1 MARRRCLP
9 TLGGVRYGAAQRP
22 PARCACGPA
31 PFSCPFPSLLA
42 PLPPELSRLRGRG
55 ALLYGSGSGGGRS
68 NVSRAWGCAEIR
80 ARSVA
85 PHTRRRT
92 RLGSQS
98 APRAAGT
105 AWLRGWRG
113 VKGGGGGG
121 NRTRVPRCSVLGLYA
136 RSPSFGVASAAPT
149 NRIVAGQLD
158 CFSSRMGRAAT
169 SRPACCV
176 SPRPPAGEGTS
187 ALVPSS

>member
-1 MARRRCLP
+1 
-9 TLGGVRYGAAQRP
+9 
-22 PARCACGPA
+22 
-31 PFSCPFPSLLA
+31 
-42 PLPPELSRLRGRG
+42 
-55 ALLYGSGSGGGRS
+55 
-68 NVSRAWGCAEIR
+68 
-80 ARSVA
+80 
-85 PHTRRRT
+85 
-92 RLGSQS
+92 
-98 APRAAGT
+98 RAAGLPRPVLVARQT
-105 AWLRGWRG
+105 RRPTRNRRGQQAGELQPAWLLASPA
-113 VKGGGGGG
+113 VVSCGGGG

-187 ALVPSS
+187 ALVP